1 MITVRHK
8 QTKKLGCA
16 FFNRTCAYISLKSQN
31 LINDYDIVE
40 VKQYLVK
47 KGKMIGPFYD
57 KESLT
62 DYMMRN
68 DTKGFRLLSTT
79 KTI

>member
-8 QTKKLGCA
+8 QTKKLGCT

-31 LINDYDIVE
+31 LVNEYDIVE
-40 VKQYLVK
+40 IKQYLVK
-47 KGKMIGPFYD
+47 KGEMIGPFND
-57 KESLT
+57 KESLI
-62 DYMMRN
+62 DYRMRN
-68 DTKGFRLLSTT
+68 ETKGFGLLSTT

>member
-8 QTKKLGCA
+8 QTKKLGCT
-16 FFNRTCAYISLKSQN
+16 FFNKTCAYISLKSQN
-31 LINDYDIVE
+31 LVNDYDIVE

-47 KGKMIGPFYD
+47 KGKMIGPFND

-62 DYMMRN
+62 EYMMRN
-68 DTKGFRLLSTT
+68 NTDGFRILSTT

>member
-8 QTKKLGCA
+8 QTRKLGCA
-16 FFNRTCAYISLKSQN
+16 YFNRTCAYISLKSQN
-31 LINDYDIVE
+31 LVSDYDIVE
-40 VKQYLVK
+40 IKQYLVK
-47 KGKMIGPFYD
+47 KGKMIGPFND
-57 KESLT
+57 KESVS

-68 DTKGFRLLSTT
+68 NMSGFKMLITT